1 MLHAEITRFPDVL
14 DIVREHGAH
23 RLNDALADRFARLT
37 LAGRLRAT
45 DPAEAAEQ
53 FTALLIGPMEARCRM
68 GTREVGDTELRQVTR
83 AAVRTFLQAFGP
95 LLPPE

>member
-1 MLHAEITRFPDVL
+1 MDGV
-14 DIVREHGAH
+14 
-23 RLNDALADRFARLT
+23 ADQQHDGGGQRRARLT

-53 FTALLIGPMEARCRM
+53 FTALLIGPMEARSRM
-68 GTREVGDTELRQVTR
+68 GTREFGDAELRQVTR

-95 LLPPE
+95 APAS